1 MRLRRGHGRRST
13 SWAPSPSGGATRRR
27 RGRTTPGSSPATPAL
42 QRPTSRATS
51 SSAWGGSLSRVW
63 GRGLG
68 GGGVSETRE
77 NRGEMP
83 FLDHVEELRWRILK
97 SLVAVLFASLGGW
110 GVVEHVDVIRML
122 MRPLVPPLPAGKL
135 KFPSP
140 PEPFLLTLKF
150 AFPLGPL

>member
-1 MRLRRGHGRRST
+1 MRLRRGHRRRST
-13 SWAPSPSGGATRRR
+13 SWASSPSSGATRRR

-68 GGGVSETRE
+68 GAGVSETRD
-77 NRGEMP
+77 NRAAMP

-97 SLVAVLFASLGGW
+97 SLVSVLLAVPVGRGGGGQLGG
-110 GVVEHVDVIRML
+110 V
-122 MRPLVPPLPAGKL
+122 PLVM
-135 KFPSP
+135 
-140 PEPFLLTLKF
+140 
-150 AFPLGPL
+150 